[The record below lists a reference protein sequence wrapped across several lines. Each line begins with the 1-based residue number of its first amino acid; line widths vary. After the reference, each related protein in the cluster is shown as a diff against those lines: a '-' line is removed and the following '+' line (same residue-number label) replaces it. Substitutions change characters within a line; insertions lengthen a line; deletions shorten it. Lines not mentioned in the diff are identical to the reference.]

1 MFVPLFEDISKEATM
16 NSFPYIFLPVGF
28 FLGIGMLML
37 SGLCNCA
44 IASCYR
50 RRRHLQNLS
59 ELEVRLG
66 ESVV

>member
-1 MFVPLFEDISKEATM
+1 M